1 VKVGKMFA
9 SFPKL
14 FIFVVNDFT
23 LLGKSIIM
31 AFFKG
36 QETFSIDAKNRINIP
51 AKMRKSIAPEAN
63 NTFTL
68 TRGQDKCITAYPLD
82 EWRKYE
88 EKFESLNQYDPKNR
102 YFLRTILSWSEEVG
116 LDGQQR
122 LMVPK
127 KLIDFAEIDKKV
139 TIVGVG
145 DHIEIWNPDH
155 YDAYLQQFDESYE
168 EIASKVMT
176 I

>member
-1 VKVGKMFA
+1 VGKKFV

-14 FIFVVNDFT
+14 FIFVVNVFT

-88 EKFESLNQYDPKNR
+88 EKFESLNQYDPKKS
-102 YFLRTILSWSEEVG
+102 LL
-116 LDGQQR
+116 
-122 LMVPK
+122 
-127 KLIDFAEIDKKV
+127 FAYNFELERRGWARRSA
-139 TIVGVG
+139 T
-145 DHIEIWNPDH
+145 
-155 YDAYLQQFDESYE
+155 AYGAKEAY
-168 EIASKVMT
+168 
-176 I
+176 